1 MKIAVITFLCT
12 LFIVIPSSATFSLT
26 PKPYPVWFSA
36 VDYQDNDNFPEF
48 SIEDFNVQQN
58 VAGREAE
65 IKFTLKSNGLLYYHV
80 SLKDKDNEEIK
91 DISGF
96 VNSNS
101 QYVSLKKTSTQP
113 GEYKVTIELVDNNKM
128 TVTRNYHITLN

>member
-1 MKIAVITFLCT
+1 MKITAIVFLCT
-12 LFIVIPSSATFSLT
+12 LFIAMPSSAMFSLT
-26 PKPYPVWFSA
+26 QKPYLAWFST

-58 VAGREAE
+58 VPGREAE
-65 IKFTLKSNGLLYYHV
+65 IKFTLKSSGLLYYHV
-80 SLKDKDNEEIK
+80 YLKDKDNEEIK
-91 DISGF
+91 DTSGF
-96 VNSNS
+96 VNNNS

-128 TVTRNYHITLN
+128 TVTRNYPITLD

>member
-1 MKIAVITFLCT
+1 MKIAAITFLCT
-12 LFIVIPSSATFSLT
+12 LFIVIPSSAMFPWTSQPAPARL
-26 PKPYPVWFSA
+26 SA
-36 VDYQDNDNFPEF
+36 IDYQDNFPEF

-80 SLKDKDNEEIK
+80 YLNNNDHYQIIDT
-91 DISGF
+91 SGF
-96 VNSNS
+96 VNNNS

-113 GEYKVTIELVDNNKM
+113 GEYLVKIELVDNNKT
-128 TVTRNYHITLN
+128 TVTRNYFITLD